1 MDFEREKLQR
11 NPQLLGQIDKKEVGE
26 KNVGRKKR
34 QFLENS
40 RFFGRDY
47 A

>member
-1 MDFEREKLQR
+1 MTFEREKLQ
-11 NPQLLGQIDKKEVGE
+11 KKTILWAKSTKTKKKVGKRMLVE
-26 KNVGRKKR
+26 KKR

-40 RFFGRDY
+40 RKQES